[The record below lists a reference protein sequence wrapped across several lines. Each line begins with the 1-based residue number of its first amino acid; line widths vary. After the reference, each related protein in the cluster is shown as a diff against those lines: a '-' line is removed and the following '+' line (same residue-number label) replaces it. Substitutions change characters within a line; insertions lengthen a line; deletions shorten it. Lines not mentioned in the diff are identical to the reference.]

1 MTDNVCRLM
10 ETRLCPPSGPCVE
23 VCARFE
29 SDDSTP
35 WMEPKMERIPED
47 LATEQLEFYR
57 KAMGS

>member
-1 MTDNVCRLM
+1 MTDNVCRWM

-29 SDDSTP
+29 SDDPTP
-35 WMEPKMERIPED
+35 WIEPKTEPLPEG
-47 LATEQLEFYR
+47 LAKIQLEYYR